1 MFAKKLKL
9 TATTLLL
16 VLTNRSFSVQDVKNF
31 ESSVAQYSFKKSD
44 TMNRLGAVTSS
55 NNPRKA
61 INNIIGDEI
70 NYLAKLPDESP
81 Y

>member
-16 VLTNRSFSVQDVKNF
+16 VLTNRSFSVQDVKSF
-31 ESSVAQYSFKKSD
+31 ESSAVHHSFKTSD